1 MANQESPSTRI
12 RLDTNESAPES
23 APNAGLC
30 SFERLLNFSVPANGN
45 MANEDSKRK
54 TARQIACVRCHA
66 QKLRCIRKAGQTC
79 DRCLAANL
87 DGVARQLQRMGRPVD
102 HHRKSTTNSTRSRHK
117 LSYRGSNHTNGV
129 ARSSGLA
136 TLSDNDRDVGADIT
150 ASAVSYN
157 EIENSMAMSS
167 DTRRGQTENY
177 GSSSNSTI
185 MTQLPASH
193 AASEMDIWPRWP
205 SSLTL
210 TSYADSLMAGLDDP
224 DSLFPYYDELP
235 VELFS
240 HGTDSARDGSIANL
254 NNTESLQSPFEPPLG
269 DSVEQI
275 SKFHHELYQ
284 CLTSVR
290 MVEKLKKEKLGNM
303 SQQVVEIDTCWLQQL
318 FRTSDRFTEALEGYV
333 SNNFTNTI
341 STTIATATSNDQPD
355 IIHEVETATGLMIV
369 SCYMRILKIMEVVVF
384 IIETYRDFDCPGS
397 YVEVTFGSF
406 IPKTDKALSARFL
419 GQYVLH
425 ILDGNSKAVYK
436 AIASRQPYARVIA
449 ESKTVEAKLKERIS
463 TALQ

>member
-1 MANQESPSTRI
+1 
-12 RLDTNESAPES
+12 
-23 APNAGLC
+23 
-30 SFERLLNFSVPANGN
+30 
-45 MANEDSKRK
+45 
-54 TARQIACVRCHA
+54 
-66 QKLRCIRKAGQTC
+66 
-79 DRCLAANL
+79 
-87 DGVARQLQRMGRPVD
+87 
-102 HHRKSTTNSTRSRHK
+102 
-117 LSYRGSNHTNGV
+117 
-129 ARSSGLA
+129 
-136 TLSDNDRDVGADIT
+136 
-150 ASAVSYN
+150 
-157 EIENSMAMSS
+157 
-167 DTRRGQTENY
+167 
-177 GSSSNSTI
+177 
-185 MTQLPASH
+185 
-193 AASEMDIWPRWP
+193 
-205 SSLTL
+205 
-210 TSYADSLMAGLDDP
+210 
-224 DSLFPYYDELP
+224 
-235 VELFS
+235 
-240 HGTDSARDGSIANL
+240 
-254 NNTESLQSPFEPPLG
+254 
-269 DSVEQI
+269 
-275 SKFHHELYQ
+275 
-284 CLTSVR
+284 
-290 MVEKLKKEKLGNM
+290 M
-303 SQQVVEIDTCWLQQL
+303 SQQVVEIDTSWLQQL